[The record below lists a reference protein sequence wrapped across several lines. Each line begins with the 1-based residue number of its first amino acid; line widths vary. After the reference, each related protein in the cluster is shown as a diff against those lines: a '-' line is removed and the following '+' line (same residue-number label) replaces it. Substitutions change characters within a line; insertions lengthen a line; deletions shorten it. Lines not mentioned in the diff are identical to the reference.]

1 MSKTIKISVSDANY
15 NNLVTRAGGD
25 SLKTYIR
32 SVLFPGQIPITP
44 ADAVQ
49 RALNKY
55 KKGDTFTVPEI
66 YGAAWDLPNGMAGQ
80 FGKKFYKLVTED
92 YSLRIRF
99 VGFTANV
106 KGHSQLA
113 MYEML

>member
-25 SLKTYIR
+25 SLQDYIR

-55 KKGDTFTVPEI
+55 KKGDTFTVPDGI
-66 YGAAWDLPNGMAGQ
+66 CLMAWRD
-80 FGKKFYKLVTED
+80 
-92 YSLRIRF
+92 SLARSFISWLQKIIR
-99 VGFTANV
+99 
-106 KGHSQLA
+106 
-113 MYEML
+113 